1 MSPPSADERSDIVST
16 QVVRIAGYSKGSL
29 TCIGNECDRK
39 EGIEHRNSDIIP
51 ERTKL
56 NMSYKDV
63 SEGGGFYAEHAQ
75 LLSAMNAQYKETKK
89 GVAFEGMLI
98 TADLDFFQKMG
109 YTSQGKP
116 PKAVRDFFDKSY
128 KWALEQIGYNGTDK
142 NIISA
147 KVHYDEKTP
156 HLHIY
161 YLPVTDKWQEKVYAK
176 DENGKVLRS
185 DKGTPLQAKGADGK
199 ILYKQV
205 ENKTA
210 PKLSRTEFWRQK
222 GGKVSYRRMQ
232 DDFQEKI
239 GNVYGL
245 ERGEVGSDREH
256 ETKYQHKQKELEAEL
271 KPFTEMKVKTDK
283 LDEQSKKLPFGK
295 TMVDTK
301 AYERTKKQ
309 AKSYIANQPQIQR
322 LKSDQSELQKAQEDL
337 KKAQKQLEKERIA
350 ISAKRYQ
357 VQEAYQRQL
366 DVNQLLERS
375 ERELKAEKEKT
386 RSLTHENGSL
396 RHENE
401 MQGATIQVLKKA
413 NRGAYESLT
422 NVCKAIGLL
431 KYDKD
436 GEYKANLTPKQERLI
451 DGVANYSATWAK
463 KDGYPDLAQ
472 EINQKIGISK
482 GIQDEIDELVPKKNL
497 SRGHGGMSL

>member
-1 MSPPSADERSDIVST
+1 MST

-56 NMSYKDV
+56 NKSYKDV

-89 GVAFEGMLI
+89 GIAFEGMLI

-109 YTSQGKP
+109 YTGQGKP
-116 PKAVRDFFDKSY
+116 PKAVQDFFDKSY

-185 DKGTPLQAKGADGK
+185 EKGTPLQAKGEDGK

-205 ENKTA
+205 EDKTA

-232 DDFQEKI
+232 DNFQEKV
-239 GNVYGL
+239 GKAYGL

-271 KPFTEMKVKTDK
+271 KPYVDMKIKTEEI
-283 LDEQSKKLPFGK
+283 DENEKKLPFGK
-295 TMVDTK
+295 SIVDTK
-301 AYERTKKQ
+301 ALKRTRSQ
-309 AKSYIANQPQIQR
+309 ATAYVLNRDSVQN
-322 LKSDQSELQKAQEDL
+322 LKSDQKDLKNAQEDL
-337 KKAQKQLEKERIA
+337 KKAQKQLDLERSAIA
-350 ISAKRYQ
+350 SERQ
-357 VQEAYQRQL
+357 RVQAAYQRQL
-366 DVNQLLERS
+366 QVNQLLERS
-375 ERELKAEKEKT
+375 EKALQSEKEKT

-396 RHENE
+396 THEIE
-401 MQGATIQVLKKA
+401 QQDKTIQELKET

-422 NVCKAIGLL
+422 NVCKAVGML
-431 KYDKD
+431 KYDRD
-436 GEYKANLTPKQERLI
+436 GEYKADLTPQQERLI
-451 DGVANYSATWAK
+451 DGVSNYSAYWAK
-463 KDGYPDLAQ
+463 KDGHSDLA
-472 EINQKIGISK
+472 EKINKEIGISK
-482 GIQDEIDELVPKKNL
+482 GIQTEIEELVPKKNI
-497 SRGHGGMSL
+497 SRGRGGMSL